1 MISLFEL
8 KEKYIGP
15 KGDPNR
21 EEYEKSVSEAV
32 MLHKIHNNKTPII
45 MENKTLNSNISEKD
59 LYALHSELQDLNE
72 ACSSLINE
80 IAESLNRIKPYVEG
94 TIPDEIRRS
103 IPEIGSCSFV
113 DAMKKQIRFTKENLY
128 RLNYIARHLNDLI

>member
-32 MLHKIHNNKTPII
+32 MLHKIHN
-45 MENKTLNSNISEKD
+45 NKTLNSNISEKD